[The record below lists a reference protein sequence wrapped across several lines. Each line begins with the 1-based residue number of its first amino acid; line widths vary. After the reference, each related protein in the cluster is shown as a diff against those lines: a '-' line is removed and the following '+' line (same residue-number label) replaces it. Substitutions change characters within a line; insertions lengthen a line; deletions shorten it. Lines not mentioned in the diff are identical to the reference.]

1 MASCLRRL
9 LIACGSSSR
18 TSHWAGVSSRLR
30 YAQLALELPSTTLVA
45 TLGRRA
51 LHQAYIPFPQ
61 CSQIIAY
68 SPRYNEFHR
77 ELLRWSRV
85 SGLAPT
91 ATAFNRSRLTSSS
104 SSGLRRYW
112 SAACY
117 LVSHEG
123 ATGILRQYWPDAPSL
138 GPSTVIDTRS
148 QNLPVADHLLLN
160 TTGAYI
166 AAPLLSQPAE
176 GGTHDVGSISKRYS
190 RWNALHTYYP
200 G

>member
-1 MASCLRRL
+1 MA
-9 LIACGSSSR
+9 
-18 TSHWAGVSSRLR
+18 
-30 YAQLALELPSTTLVA
+30 
-45 TLGRRA
+45 
-51 LHQAYIPFPQ
+51 F
-61 CSQIIAY
+61 
-68 SPRYNEFHR
+68 SPRFDEFHR

-91 ATAFNRSRLTSSS
+91 ATAFNRARLTSSS

-138 GPSTVIDTRS
+138 GPSSTIIDTRS
-148 QNLPVADHLLLN
+148 QNLPVADHLLFN

-176 GGTHDVGSISKRYS
+176 GGTHNDHIVGILKRYYS
-190 RWNALHTYYP
+190 RWSALNTYYP
-200 G
+200 GWKTLNLQPRRHPVSCRRNPVGRPALGARRGRHWAPSRVGA